1 MLGRVSA
8 DGSWAGVNW
17 YHPPDLAEVRARLD
31 AGADPSGGAGCWEP
45 PLHAAAE
52 RGSVDV
58 VAELARR
65 VDDVDALMRGRS
77 ALWIAVAAERFD
89 AARVLVEAG
98 ADPRLNMMCGW
109 SPARLSLA
117 TSEPELFGGG
127 RSLAPNESAMVAEAR
142 RLRDVFGSQYM
153 DGFSVACVAGIDV
166 AEAVRRLDAQVLTD
180 DPEQLM
186 SLADEDPEDSDAQW
200 TMWATE
206 VPGGV
211 VLTQPWFFGA
221 QTPGLIKALSAG
233 TMCYAM
239 YANPKSG
246 NQGSVARDGELIDW
260 DLHPGGETEEDD
272 PDVLISHLYTDQ
284 ALPYC
289 YAVVGLKPTDRRSF
303 DGPPDAWIRIPA
315 RDYWH

>member
-1 MLGRVSA
+1 M
-8 DGSWAGVNW
+8 
-17 YHPPDLAEVRARLD
+17 
-31 AGADPSGGAGCWEP
+31 
-45 PLHAAAE
+45 
-52 RGSVDV
+52 

-77 ALWIAVAAERFD
+77 ALWTAVAASRFD

-98 ADPRLNMMCGW
+98 ADPWLDMMSGW

-127 RSLAPNESAMVAEAR
+127 RSLAPEESARVAEAR
-142 RLRDVFGSQYM
+142 RLSDLFGPPHLE
-153 DGFSVACVAGIDV
+153 GFSVACVAGIDV
-166 AEAVRRLDAQVLTD
+166 AEAVRRLDARVLTD

-186 SLADEDPEDSDAQW
+186 ALVDEDPDDAEARGM
-200 TMWATE
+200 MWATK

-211 VLTQPWFFGA
+211 VLTQPWLFGA
-221 QTPGLIKALSAG
+221 QMPGVTKALSAG
-233 TMCYAM
+233 TTCYAM

-246 NQGSVARDGELIDW
+246 NQGSLARDGELVGW
-260 DLHPGGETEEDD
+260 DLHPGGEPGEDD
-272 PDVLISHLYTDQ
+272 PDVLLNYLYSYQ

-289 YAVVGLKPTDRRSF
+289 YAVTGLKPPDRRSF

-315 RDYWH
+315 RDWWR